1 MNQKFF
7 LNIRVSEELGLK
19 LEEIRVLKSQEW
31 GITLKK
37 KDTIV
42 FLLQA
47 AIKQIESNR
56 QLQESTSV

>member
-7 LNIRVSEELGLK
+7 LNIRVSEELGFK
-19 LEEIRVLKSQEW
+19 LEEIRILKSQEW

-56 QLQESTSV
+56 KLQESTSV

>member
-19 LEEIRVLKSQEW
+19 LEEIRILKSQEW

-47 AIKQIESNR
+47 AIKQIESNE

>member
-7 LNIRVSEELGLK
+7 LNIRVSEELGFK

-56 QLQESTSV
+56 KLQESTSV

>member
-19 LEEIRVLKSQEW
+19 LEEIRILKSQEW

>member
-19 LEEIRVLKSQEW
+19 LEEIRVLKSKEW